1 MRAARSRLT
10 DLRFDAGNAQ
20 GIFKMTA
27 NAAKSRKAHEIS
39 CGSGRR
45 LRCRGKVVIDTTA
58 GLAGLHGPKIL
69 DAMCHIHR
77 YRTTQGMPAEP
88 SFVSRFV
95 VALAGEKP
103 FDHPVD

>member
-1 MRAARSRLT
+1 MRAARRWVT
-10 DLRFDAGNAQ
+10 DLRFDAGYAQ

-27 NAAKSRKAHEIS
+27 NAAKSRKAHEIP

-45 LRCRGKVVIDTTA
+45 LPCRGKVVIDTTV

-77 YRTTQGMPAEP
+77 YRTTKGTPVEP

-95 VALAGEKP
+95 VALAWEKP